1 MTFFSLD
8 RRQLM
13 LGVASATLIA
23 AMPGSLGAQED
34 VSRGGVLRY
43 ATLGL
48 DTADPHRHTGSIA
61 VQQLYAEA
69 LTSIGPDGRVEPFL
83 AETYEVSDD
92 GLVYTFTLRDGVTL
106 PQRRPRSRPKT
117 SWPTSSASAPT

>member
-69 LTSIGPDGRVEPFL
+69 LTSIGPGRPRRAVPRRDL
-83 AETYEVSDD
+83 R
-92 GLVYTFTLRDGVTL
+92 GLR
-106 PQRRPRSRPKT
+106 RRPRLHLH
-117 SWPTSSASAPT
+117 AA